1 MSWVAVIA
9 LLIVLL
15 PLASAGLLGLGRI
28 FGVEPSEKL
37 TSNIVLGFCLVSTG
51 LVFVLAGVWLWHGEA
66 PMDLRFGSLF
76 QLPPSG
82 VVPESHTSHTEGPY
96 RFEFAFLVDRLSIV
110 MSLLT
115 ATLTMIV
122 GRFSVRYL
130 HRDPGFVR
138 YFMLLGIFVGGMQ
151 LLVLAGSYDLLFA
164 GWELVG
170 ICSMLLIAFFHLR
183 RGPVRAAVR
192 AMLTYRI
199 ADVGLLV
206 AGVLLH
212 HFAGSSELA
221 DAYGSGPWPHAPT
234 HLSGSAATWV
244 AFALIFAAMGKSA
257 LFPLGAWLPRA
268 MEGPTPSSAL
278 FYGALS
284 VHAGVYLLLRSAALF
299 EASHVAS
306 WVVGIVGALTAVAAT
321 MSGRTRSDV
330 KSSLAYGTIT
340 QIGLMLVGI
349 GFHLW
354 TWVLLMVVAHSF
366 LRTLQLL
373 RAPSALHD
381 AEAIRAALAENPR
394 PRGGIWSKIFSENT
408 LAGIHRAALE
418 DFHLD
423 DALRLWIVEPV
434 LAASRWLDAL
444 EHRWLALLGAET
456 DVSAESQPTTP
467 TQEIV
472 Q

>member
-1 MSWVAVIA
+1 MSWIHTIAV
-9 LLIVLL
+9 LIPAL
-15 PLASAGLLGLGRI
+15 PLLAAGLLGLMRI
-28 FGVEPSEKL
+28 LSIEPSEKL
-37 TSNIVLGFCLVSTG
+37 TARVVLGLCMVSTI
-51 LVFVLAGVWLWHGEA
+51 LVFVLSATWLYRGEVS
-66 PMDLRFGSLF
+66 MDLRFGSLF
-76 QLPPSG
+76 TVPQDNTPHSG
-82 VVPESHTSHTEGPY
+82 HAEGPY
-96 RFEFAFLVDRLSIV
+96 RFEFAFMLDRLSAV
-110 MSLLT
+110 MAMLT
-115 ATLTMIV
+115 GTLSMIV

-130 HRDPGFVR
+130 HREPGFVR
-138 YFMLLGIFVGGMQ
+138 YFMLLGVFVGGMQ

-183 RGPVRAAVR
+183 RGPVRAAMR

-199 ADVGLLV
+199 ADVGLLA

-221 DAYGSGPWPHAPT
+221 DAYGAAPWPHAPT
-234 HLSGSAATWV
+234 HLTSQASMWV
-244 AFALIFAAMGKSA
+244 AFALIFAALGKSA

-306 WVVGIVGALTAVAAT
+306 WVVGMIGAITALTAT
-321 MSGRTRSDV
+321 ISGRTRSDV
-330 KSSLAYGTIT
+330 KSSLAYGTMT

-349 GFHLW
+349 GLHLW
-354 TWVLLMVVAHSF
+354 TWVLILVVAHSF

-394 PRGGIWSKIFSENT
+394 PRVGLWSRLLSEKM
-408 LAGIHRAALE
+408 LAAIHRAALE

-423 DALRLWIVEPV
+423 DALRLWVLEPV
-434 LAASRWLDAL
+434 LKASRLADGLERRWVALMSGESDESPVSAASTEPVR
-444 EHRWLALLGAET
+444 
-456 DVSAESQPTTP
+456 
-467 TQEIV
+467 
-472 Q
+472 

>member
-1 MSWVAVIA
+1 M
-9 LLIVLL
+9 
-15 PLASAGLLGLGRI
+15 ASAMGVGMLRML
-28 FGVEPSEKL
+28 GVEPTEKL
-37 TSNIVLGFCLVSTG
+37 TARVVLGLCMASTVM
-51 LVFVLAGVWLWHGEA
+51 VFVLAAVWVHGGEVSI
-66 PMDLRFGSLF
+66 DLRFGSLF
-76 QLPPSG
+76 HLPEG
-82 VVPESHTSHTEGPY
+82 RVPHAGAHEALY
-96 RFEFAFLVDRLSIV
+96 QFEFAFLIDRLSVV

-115 ATLTMIV
+115 ASLSMIV

-138 YFMLLGIFVGGMQ
+138 YFILLGIFVSGMQ
-151 LLVLAGSYDLLFA
+151 LLVFAGSYDLLFA
-164 GWELVG
+164 GWEMVG
-170 ICSMLLIAFFHLR
+170 VCSMLLIAFFQLR

-221 DAYGSGPWPHAPT
+221 DAYGSAPWPHAPT
-234 HLSGSAATWV
+234 HLSSQASMWV
-244 AFALIFAAMGKSA
+244 AFALIIAAMGKSA
-257 LFPLGAWLPRA
+257 LFPLGTWLPRA

-299 EASHVAS
+299 EASRAAS
-306 WVVGIVGALTAVAAT
+306 WVVGTVGLLTAITAT

-330 KSSLAYGTIT
+330 KSSLAYGTMT

-349 GFHLW
+349 GLHLW
-354 TWVLLMVVAHSF
+354 TWVLLLVVAHSF

-394 PRGGIWSKIFSENT
+394 PRGGLWAKLFSPAG
-408 LAGIHRAALE
+408 LASIYHAAFE

-423 DALRLWIVEPV
+423 DALRIWIIEPV
-434 LAASRWLDAL
+434 LSASRLADRF
-444 EHRWLALLGAET
+444 ERRWLVLMSGEVDAEPET
-456 DVSAESQPTTP
+456 QSPT
-467 TQEIV
+467 EV
-472 Q
+472 VR